1 MRYLYTLIFTLLIP
15 IYLLG
20 IYWRGFRA
28 PAYRKRW
35 LERFGIFETP
45 VEQSGI
51 WVHAVSVGEVQAVAQ
66 LVGRLIDRYP
76 DMPLLITTTTPTG
89 ADRVKAMFGN
99 DVTHRYAP
107 IDLPWVVRRFLGA
120 FQPRLLVL
128 VETEIWPNLIYYTKL
143 EGVPTLLANARLSV
157 RSARGYHRVAGL
169 TREALRN
176 LTLIAPHA
184 EADAERFHTL
194 GARPEKIEVTG
205 SIKFDVHLPGSLL
218 ERVDVLRREWGGQRP
233 VWIAASTHEG
243 EDEMVLEAHATIRQ
257 LLPEALLVLVP
268 RHPERFER
276 VGQLVEEA
284 GFSLV
289 KRTQQL
295 SCEKDTAVFLGDTM
309 GELTLF
315 LGASDVAFI
324 GGSLVPHGGH
334 NILEATAQG
343 VAVVFGPH
351 MFNFNEISELF
362 LQHQAAAQVD
372 TLEALAD
379 QVARWLSDAS
389 ERSRVGE
396 AGRELVEQNRGALDR
411 LTRLVD
417 RLLLS

>member
-1 MRYLYTLIFTLLIP
+1 MRYIYTLLFTLLVP
-15 IYLLG
+15 VYLLRL
-20 IYWRGFRA
+20 YWRGFRA
-28 PAYRKRW
+28 PSYRKRW
-35 LERFGIFETP
+35 LERLGIFGAP
-45 VEQSGI
+45 VEQGGI

-66 LVGRLIDRYP
+66 LVGRLLDRYP
-76 DMPLLITTTTPTG
+76 EMPMLITTTTPTG
-89 ADRVKAMFGN
+89 ADRVKALFGG
-99 DVTHRYAP
+99 DVIHRYAP
-107 IDLPWVVRRFLGA
+107 IDLPWVVRRFLKA
-120 FQPRLLVL
+120 FKPRLLIL
-128 VETEIWPNLIYYTKL
+128 VETEIWPNLIYHAKS

-157 RSARGYHRVAGL
+157 KSARGYHRVAAL

-194 GARPEKIEVTG
+194 GARPERIEVTG

-243 EDEMVLEAHATIRQ
+243 EDELILRAHASVCEV
-257 LLPEALLVLVP
+257 LDEALLVLVP

-276 VGQLVEEA
+276 VGQLIEEA

-289 KRTQQL
+289 RRTQHQP
-295 SCEKDTAVFLGDTM
+295 CMEDTAVFLGDTM

-343 VAVVFGPH
+343 VAVLFGPH
-351 MFNFNEISELF
+351 MFNFSEISELF
-362 LQHQAAAQVD
+362 LQHKAAVQIDSV
-372 TLEALAD
+372 EALAG
-379 QVARWLSDAS
+379 QVIKWLSDAS

-396 AGRELVEQNRGALDR
+396 AGRELVERNRGALDR
-411 LTRLVD
+411 LTRIVDGLLVN
-417 RLLLS
+417 